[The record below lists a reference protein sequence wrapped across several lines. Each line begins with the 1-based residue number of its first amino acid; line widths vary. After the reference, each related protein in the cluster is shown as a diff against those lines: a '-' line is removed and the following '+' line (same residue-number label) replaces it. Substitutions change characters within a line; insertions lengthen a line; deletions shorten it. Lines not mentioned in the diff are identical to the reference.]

1 MNDIFE
7 ELIQTIERNAVDN
20 VTTISDVKL
29 FAKSWR
35 EEFKLHENI
44 YSQSRADICKET
56 EEWRTCKSWTINKR
70 CLKDCKFH
78 KNGR

>member
-44 YSQSRADICKET
+44 YMMERKTHSS
-56 EEWRTCKSWTINKR
+56 
-70 CLKDCKFH
+70 L
-78 KNGR
+78 